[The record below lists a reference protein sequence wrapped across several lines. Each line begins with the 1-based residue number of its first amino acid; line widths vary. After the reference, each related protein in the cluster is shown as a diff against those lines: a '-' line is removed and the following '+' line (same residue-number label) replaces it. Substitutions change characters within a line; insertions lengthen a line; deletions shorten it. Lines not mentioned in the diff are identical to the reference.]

1 MCNIQGLEVDRV
13 VTHTLNDAFVI
24 LESDQGCL
32 SIAANFPVGVNFMEK
47 KVKIRD
53 ASVTFSIWDLGGT
66 F

>member
-1 MCNIQGLEVDRV
+1 MVCYTWNHGL
-13 VTHTLNDAFVI
+13 AI
-24 LESDQGCL
+24 LDSVLTSVSSG
-32 SIAANFPVGVNFMEK
+32 SIKTVGVNFMEK